1 MSIEELEKQI
11 YDNTTKIIENINK
24 IENNK
29 KNIQKN
35 SYALEILKDYKKQ
48 NKRLFIILI
57 LELIAWIITLV
68 IFHL

>member
-11 YDNTTKIIENINK
+11 YDNTTKIIENISK

-48 NKRLFIILI
+48 NRRLFIILI
-57 LELIAWIITLV
+57 VELVVWVITL
-68 IFHL
+68 ILFHI